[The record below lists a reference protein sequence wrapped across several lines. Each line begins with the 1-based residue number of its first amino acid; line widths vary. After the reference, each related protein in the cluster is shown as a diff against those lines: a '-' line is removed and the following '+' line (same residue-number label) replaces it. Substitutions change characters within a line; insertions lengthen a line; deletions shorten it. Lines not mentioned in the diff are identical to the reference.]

1 MPETPAEAVQ
11 AALSSLRLLPRG
23 RLPEWRV
30 DLDSRVLLC
39 DMQPPVWSLDQR
51 LDVLRVWSA
60 LLGAPVGYE
69 HRPNG
74 SGYIAGYLHVRVVR
88 DGVDARVRA
97 FITPTEAAHAD
108 VLTILHSQ
116 ETTHAE

>member
-1 MPETPAEAVQ
+1 MPEIPAEAVQ
-11 AALSSLRLLPRG
+11 AALDGLRLLPRG

-39 DMQPPVWSLDQR
+39 DMPPRTPLHTR
-51 LDVLRVWSA
+51 LDMLRVWSA

-74 SGYIAGYLHVRVVR
+74 SGYIAGYLHVRVAR

-97 FITPTEAAHAD
+97 FITPAEAAHAD
-108 VLTILHSQ
+108 VLTILHGQ

>member
-1 MPETPAEAVQ
+1 MSDSTIP
-11 AALSSLRLLPRG
+11 AALSGLRLLPRG

-39 DMQPPVWSLDQR
+39 DMAPGHWSLDQR

-97 FITPTEAAHAD
+97 FITPVEAAHAD